1 MERFKHVRNVAI
13 ILVIALLIDVVPG
26 GGDFA
31 STVQETLYLGFL
43 AVLVWAATRLY
54 REHRVTLYGLGDR
67 NRAIV
72 YVALGVI
79 VVTLVARARM
89 WQTPA
94 GEIGWLALLA
104 GAVVALVEVFRAARS
119 Y

>member
-43 AVLVWAATRLY
+43 AVLVWAASRLY

-67 NRAIV
+67 NRVIV

-79 VVTLVARARM
+79 VVTLTEARM

-104 GAVVALVEVFRAARS
+104 GAVMALVEVFRTARR